1 MATKHDELTVRGRLA
16 ARQSGSIEIVIP
28 ETAYKLHLV
37 CEEDV
42 LGDIGDAVRGVVTAV
57 ALKIHVAAAG
67 GRFISPMN
75 GEPRIIAGHVLS
87 MSTAEGTAVVQ
98 SIIPLEIRV
107 EDSDFLS
114 SLTVGELVNF
124 HVRSGASWQPS
135 D

>member
-1 MATKHDELTVRGRLA
+1 MVTKRDELTVRGRLA
-16 ARQSGSIEIVIP
+16 GLQSGSIEIVIP
-28 ETAYKLHLV
+28 ETAYKLRLV
-37 CEEDV
+37 CDDDV
-42 LGDIGDAVRGVVTAV
+42 SGDIGDAVRGVVTAV

-87 MSTAEGTAVVQ
+87 MNPVEGTAVVQ

-107 EDSDFLS
+107 EDLDFLG

-124 HVRSGASWQPS
+124 YVRSGASWRPS
-135 D
+135 A